1 MVVRQRTYLRVR
13 FQERV
18 AELVVTRPTLQLGQR
33 DREVVQVEAPAAIV
47 EVDRS
52 RLTTMKEEVLVVEVS
67 VDEAEGTGLLRQRS
81 RRCPDELEGSREQR
95 CVIGRNESV
104 DSWPEEPG
112 GRRPRRPVLL
122 QLSRKSADSP
132 QVRGSETLVD
142 EPPIEP
148 VQQNADVGCGH
159 ASVACDD
166 DERAVARGD
175 GFGYAKVGVASE
187 SAKPGHLGTDRVG
200 RMNPRS
206 IDAQQIRP
214 VIRVNSE

>member
-1 MVVRQRTYLRVR
+1 
-13 FQERV
+13 
-18 AELVVTRPTLQLGQR
+18 
-33 DREVVQVEAPAAIV
+33 
-47 EVDRS
+47 
-52 RLTTMKEEVLVVEVS
+52 
-67 VDEAEGTGLLRQRS
+67 
-81 RRCPDELEGSREQR
+81 
-95 CVIGRNESV
+95 
-104 DSWPEEPG
+104 
-112 GRRPRRPVLL
+112 VLL

-159 ASVACDD
+159 ASVARDD

-214 VIRVNSE
+214 VIRVNSEGRVLFVALERQWCIVETVARQGRSPDAAKPQKLPAPAQRCEGVHADDAIDVFIRPEDAQRALQDCLRDDPDWRGLLRVEEIDFSATSECANQGFHN